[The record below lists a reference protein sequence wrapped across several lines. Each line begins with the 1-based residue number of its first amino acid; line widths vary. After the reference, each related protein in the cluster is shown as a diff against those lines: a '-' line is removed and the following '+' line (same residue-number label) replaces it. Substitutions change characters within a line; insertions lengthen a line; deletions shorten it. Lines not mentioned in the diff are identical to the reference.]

1 MLLVTYGD
9 YYNVDYAWLIAE
21 GADLSTGLRQEL
33 TQIHNIHFNA
43 ANDTQGT
50 TTTPTYK

>member
-33 TQIHNIHFNA
+33 TQLHNIQFNA
-43 ANDTQGT
+43 ANDTQ
-50 TTTPTYK
+50 YDNNADI